1 MSVEHR
7 LDDRDALRVLFADDL
22 VLRQL
27 EERLDVLGVLG
38 LRPGRH
44 EVGDQMRH
52 EEDAAEILACL
63 AHAALQIQDGR
74 LRDVARVDQ
83 VVRLVDDDEVLAC
96 LLGPEHALVVG
107 LQLTRTVGNHSVP
120 QHVHEREHLR
130 LEHLV
135 AQARQIP
142 ERERDDELLVEPV
155 DRGMSIEDVAIV
167 MDEVRDRELDVLE
180 PPHPVRTDGIF
191 DRGARVVRVELTTN
205 EM

>member
-1 MSVEHR
+1 MAVEHR
-7 LDDRDALRVLFADDL
+7 LDDWDALRILFADDL

-38 LRPGRH
+38 LRSGWH

-52 EEDAAEILACL
+52 EEDAAEILARL
-63 AHAALQIQDGR
+63 THTTLQIQDGR
-74 LRDVARVDQ
+74 LRDVTRVDQ

-107 LQLTRTVGNHSVP
+107 FQLTRAVGDHPVP

-135 AQARQIP
+135 P
-142 ERERDDELLVEPV
+142 
-155 DRGMSIEDVAIV
+155 
-167 MDEVRDRELDVLE
+167 
-180 PPHPVRTDGIF
+180 
-191 DRGARVVRVELTTN
+191 
-205 EM
+205 

>member
-1 MSVEHR
+1 MAIKYR
-7 LDDRDALRVLFADDL
+7 LDDWDALRVLFADDL

-38 LRPGRH
+38 LRSGRH
-44 EVGDQMRH
+44 EVGDQVRH
-52 EEDAAEILACL
+52 EEDTAEILARL

-96 LLGPEHALVVG
+96 LLGPEHALVIG
-107 LQLTRTVGNHSVP
+107 LQLTRAVGDHPVP

-135 AQARQIP
+135 SEARQ
-142 ERERDDELLVEPV
+142 V
-155 DRGMSIEDVAIV
+155 S
-167 MDEVRDRELDVLE
+167 
-180 PPHPVRTDGIF
+180 
-191 DRGARVVRVELTTN
+191 
-205 EM
+205 